1 MKCIMIVGVNHYRV
15 ANPFHLLLLLVELLH
30 LGELVCVQQLNGL
43 VAKNEA
49 APPPYGR
56 CSRVP
61 GDWAEEQTYFLVG
74 NN

>member
-1 MKCIMIVGVNHYRV
+1 MFEFTANSIMINTNNHYT
-15 ANPFHLLLLLVELLH
+15 LH
-30 LGELVCVQQLNGL
+30 NAFGPCLIAPPPSHQPYGRGQ
-43 VAKNEA
+43 NEA

-74 NN
+74 HN